1 MGHFLQAVAL
11 SMVGA
16 VLAVVLQKQAK
27 ELSVLLVIGCSA
39 LILTLAVWFLEPV
52 VDFVTQLR
60 LLGELD
66 SEMVAILL
74 KTAGVGL
81 LAELA
86 GTVCE
91 DAGEGTL
98 GKMARL
104 CGSAAALYLAL
115 PLLTAVLD
123 MVSELL
129 GG

>member
-1 MGHFLQAVAL
+1 MERFLQAAALAMVA
-11 SMVGA
+11 A
-16 VLAVVLQKQAK
+16 VLAVVLQKQSK
-27 ELSVLLVIGCSA
+27 EISVLLVMACSA
-39 LILTLAVWFLEPV
+39 VILVLAAWFLEPV
-52 VDFVTQLR
+52 VDFIAQLR

-66 SEMVAILL
+66 RDMVTILL

-86 GTVCE
+86 AAVCE

-98 GKMARL
+98 GKVARL

-123 MVSELL
+123 MLREMLKR
-129 GG
+129 